1 MQFSGIDHHRYCS
14 TKSSLCSVI
23 SYAETIKRR
32 GKIALH
38 KHFNSLLQQLGTSST
53 NTTYQQLVNRLVT
66 TCLQIC
72 DNLCVFTRVPYL
84 TISYPTIFPQFSTSL
99 SQTSPGSQVQSQAS
113 VPQPKTSRSLSMS
126 SSYSGETPLVGSYPR
141 APGSERS
148 ESRSSSRDPDDWVSV
163 MGTTR

>member
-1 MQFSGIDHHRYCS
+1 MKLRCINVC
-14 TKSSLCSVI
+14 
-23 SYAETIKRR
+23 
-32 GKIALH
+32 
-38 KHFNSLLQQLGTSST
+38 FNSLIQQLGTSSA
-53 NTTYQQLVNRLVT
+53 NTTYQQIVNRLVT